1 MHISRFEFQG
11 TADFPAVEEH
21 LKSRGLD
28 AGDVRDKVSAIL
40 EQVRQNGDCALVEYT
55 RKFDC
60 PDFSPEQLVLDSR
73 EMEKAA
79 DRVDAGQLK
88 NIQEAV
94 DRVRDFHL
102 GQKENSWFV
111 PGPEGA
117 ITGQMTLP
125 VQSAGLYVPGG
136 QGGKTP
142 LVSSLIM
149 TAVPAQVAGVEN
161 ICPVS
166 PPGEDGGLNDYILA
180 TAHILGLERIFCCGS
195 AWAIAALAWGTETIP
210 SVDVIA
216 GPGNIFVSS
225 AKELVSGVVGID
237 MIAGP
242 SEIAILADDSAD
254 PGWLAADMLSQA
266 EHDILAASI
275 LVSPEAGV
283 LDECERHLKKQV
295 QELPR
300 RDIAQKS
307 LANCGALIKVP
318 DLESGMQL
326 INRLAPEHFE
336 LCVQNP
342 WEMLGK
348 VKNAGAVF
356 MGHFSPESVGDYFA
370 GPNHVLPTLASARY
384 SSALSVDFFTKK
396 TSIVATSREYML
408 KHGDK
413 VAALA
418 RLEGLEAHAR
428 STEMRTGG
436 SGV

>member
-1 MHISRFEFQG
+1 MHISRFEF
-11 TADFPAVEEH
+11 TTAADFSPIENH

-28 AGDVRDKVSAIL
+28 AGDVRDKVIAIL
-40 EQVRQNGDCALVEYT
+40 ERVRGDGDSALVEYT

-60 PDFSPEQLVLDSR
+60 PDFSLEQLVVDR
-73 EMEKAA
+73 GEMEKAA
-79 DRVDAGQLK
+79 ERVDAGQLK
-88 NIQEAV
+88 NIRESV
-94 DRVRDFHL
+94 DRVREFHL
-102 GQKENSWFV
+102 KQKENSWFV
-111 PGPEGA
+111 PGPEGS

-166 PPGEDGGLNDYILA
+166 PPGEDGTLNDYILA

-195 AWAIAALAWGTETIP
+195 AWAIAALAWGTQTLP
-210 SVDVIA
+210 RVDVIA

-266 EHDILAASI
+266 EHDTLAASI
-275 LVSPEAGV
+275 LVSSDAGV
-283 LDECERHLKKQV
+283 LDGCERHLKEQ
-295 QELPR
+295 LPKLSR

-318 DLESGMQL
+318 DLKSGMQL

-356 MGHFSPESVGDYFA
+356 LGHFSPEAVGDYFA

-396 TSIVATSREYML
+396 TSIVATSREYMQ

-418 RLEGLEAHAR
+418 RLEGLDAHAR
-428 STEMRTGG
+428 SAEMRTGK
-436 SGV
+436 SGL

>member
-1 MHISRFEFQG
+1 MHISRFEFP
-11 TADFPAVEEH
+11 TAADFSPIENH

-28 AGDVRDKVSAIL
+28 AGDVRDKVAAIL
-40 EQVRQNGDCALVEYT
+40 ERVRRDGDSALVEYT

-60 PDFSPEQLVLDSR
+60 PDFSPEQLVVDR
-73 EMEKAA
+73 GEMEKAA
-79 DRVDAGQLK
+79 ERVDAGQLK
-88 NIQEAV
+88 NIRESV
-94 DRVRDFHL
+94 DRVREFHL
-102 GQKENSWFV
+102 KQKENSWFV
-111 PGPEGA
+111 PGPEGS
-117 ITGQMTLP
+117 ITGQMNLP

-166 PPGEDGGLNDYILA
+166 PPGEDGTLNDYILA

-195 AWAIAALAWGTETIP
+195 AWAIAALAWGTQTVP
-210 SVDVIA
+210 RVDVIA

-254 PGWLAADMLSQA
+254 PAWLAADMLSQA
-266 EHDILAASI
+266 EHDSLAASI
-275 LVSPEAGV
+275 LVSSDGGV
-283 LDECERHLKKQV
+283 LDECERHLKEQ
-295 QELPR
+295 LPKLSR

-307 LANCGALIKVP
+307 LTNCGALIKVP
-318 DLESGMQL
+318 DLKSGMQL

-356 MGHFSPESVGDYFA
+356 LGRFSPEAVGDYFA

-396 TSIVATSREYML
+396 TSIVATSLEYMQ

-418 RLEGLEAHAR
+418 RLEGLDAHAR
-428 STEMRTGG
+428 SAEMRTGK
-436 SGV
+436 SGL